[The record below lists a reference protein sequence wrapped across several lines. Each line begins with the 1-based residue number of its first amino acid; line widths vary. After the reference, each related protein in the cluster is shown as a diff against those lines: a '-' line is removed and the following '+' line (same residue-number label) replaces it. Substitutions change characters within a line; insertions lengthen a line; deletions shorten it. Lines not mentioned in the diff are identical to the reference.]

1 VSLTAS
7 LRCLV
12 FAVKVSLQRDFA
24 PPGPYR
30 LPRASRCGLLRRRG
44 AGLIRW
50 VRFRE
55 HSAIVR
61 AWPTGGAI
69 RIAAD
74 APSHEAALYGIE
86 RMRFLCGLD
95 QDLSE
100 FHARFR
106 SDSLLGPVIR
116 RWPMIRPERK
126 AEPFEA
132 LAFAITEQLIEGG
145 RAYEIQR
152 RLIRRWGTR
161 SECGEWRDAPTAEAL
176 AGAAPAELA
185 GCDLAPKR
193 ALAMIKAAREVAAGR
208 IDLDEHEPAWLRLRA
223 IREIG
228 SWTVEKLAL
237 EGQGR
242 DDMLPAGDLA
252 YVKIVGRL
260 AGLGRRATEDEVR
273 EFFAPYAPF
282 GALAGTYVIAGRRM
296 LLRDQPPRWA
306 DGRMPPAIAA

>member
-1 VSLTAS
+1 M
-7 LRCLV
+7 
-12 FAVKVSLQRDFA
+12 

-44 AGLIRW
+44 SGLVRW
-50 VRFRE
+50 MHFR
-55 HSAIVR
+55 SQPVITR
-61 AWPTGGAI
+61 AWLGGGAV

-74 APSHEAALYGIE
+74 AESREAALYGIE

-100 FHARFR
+100 FHDRFR
-106 SDSLLGPVIR
+106 RDPLIGPVIR

-161 SECGEWRDAPTAEAL
+161 SDCGEWRDAPTAEAL
-176 AGAAPAELA
+176 AACAPAELEA
-185 GCDLAPKR
+185 CDLAPKR
-193 ALAMIKAAREVAAGR
+193 AFAMVRVAREVAAGR
-208 IDLDEHEPAWLRLRA
+208 VDLDEHEPAWRRLRA

-260 AGLGRRATEDEVR
+260 AALGRRATEHEVR
-273 EFFAPYAPF
+273 EFFEPYAPF
-282 GALAGTYVIAGRRM
+282 QALAGTYVIAGRRAI
-296 LLRDQPPRWA
+296 LRDAPPRWA
-306 DGRMPPAIAA
+306 SGRMPPAAGRAAA

>member
-1 VSLTAS
+1 MIT
-7 LRCLV
+7 
-12 FAVKVSLQRDFA
+12 
-24 PPGPYR
+24 
-30 LPRASRCGLLRRRG
+30 
-44 AGLIRW
+44 
-50 VRFRE
+50 
-55 HSAIVR
+55 R
-61 AWPTGGAI
+61 AWPVAGAV

-74 APSHEAALYGIE
+74 APTREAALYGIE
-86 RMRFLCGLD
+86 RMRFVCGLD
-95 QDLSE
+95 QDLSG
-100 FHARFR
+100 FHSRFR
-106 SDSLLGPVIR
+106 SDPLLGPVIR

-161 SECGEWRDAPTAEAL
+161 SDCGEWRDAPTAEAL

-185 GCDLAPKR
+185 ACDLAPKR
-193 ALAMIKAAREVAAGR
+193 ALAMIRVAREVAAGR
-208 IDLDEHEPAWLRLRA
+208 VDLDEHEPAWLRLRA

-228 SWTVEKLAL
+228 TWTVEKLAL

-252 YVKIVGRL
+252 YIKIVGRL

-282 GALAGTYVIAGRRM
+282 EGLAGTYVIAGRRM
-296 LLRDQPPRWA
+296 LLRDEPPRWA
-306 DGRMPPAIAA
+306 AGRMPPAVAA

>member
-1 VSLTAS
+1 V
-7 LRCLV
+7 RLV
-12 FAVKVSLQRDFA
+12 HFRSQPVIT
-24 PPGPYR
+24 
-30 LPRASRCGLLRRRG
+30 RAWLVRG
-44 AGLIRW
+44 A
-50 VRFRE
+50 V
-55 HSAIVR
+55 
-61 AWPTGGAI
+61 

-74 APSHEAALYGIE
+74 ASSREAALYGID
-86 RMRFLCGLD
+86 RMAFVCGLD

-100 FHARFR
+100 FHERFR
-106 SDSLLGPVIR
+106 RDSLIGPVIR

-152 RLIRRWGTR
+152 RLIRGWGRR

-176 AGAAPAELA
+176 AGCAPAELSA
-185 GCDLAPKR
+185 CDLAPKR
-193 ALAMIKAAREVAAGR
+193 ALAMIRVAREVAAGR
-208 IDLDEHEPAWLRLRA
+208 VDLDEHEPAWQRLRA

-228 SWTVEKLAL
+228 TWTVEKLAL

-282 GALAGTYVIAGRRM
+282 EALAGTYVIAGRRA
-296 LLRDQPPRWA
+296 LLRDAPPRWA
-306 DGRMPPAIAA
+306 AGRMPPALGRAA

>member
-1 VSLTAS
+1 V
-7 LRCLV
+7 
-12 FAVKVSLQRDFA
+12 

-44 AGLIRW
+44 AGLVRW
-50 VRFRE
+50 LHFRDQPVI
-55 HSAIVR
+55 AR
-61 AWPTGGAI
+61 GWPLAGGI

-74 APSHEAALYGIE
+74 APSREAALYGIE
-86 RMRFLCGLD
+86 RLRFLFGLD

-106 SDSLLGPVIR
+106 SDDLLGGVIK
-116 RWPMIRPERK
+116 RWPSIRPERK

-161 SECGEWRDAPTAEAL
+161 SDCGEWRDAPTAEAL
-176 AGAAPAELA
+176 AGCAPAELA
-185 GCDLAPKR
+185 ACDLAEKR
-193 ALAMIKAAREVAAGR
+193 ALAMIRVAREVACGR
-208 IDLDEHEPAWLRLRA
+208 VDLDEHEPAWQRLRA

-228 SWTVEKLAL
+228 AWTVEKLAL

-260 AGLGRRATEDEVR
+260 AGLGRRASEDEVR

-282 GALAGTYVIAGRRM
+282 QALAGTYAIAGRHA
-296 LLRDQPPRWA
+296 LLRDAAPAWA
-306 DGRMPPAIAA
+306 AGRMPPALGRAAA

>member
-1 VSLTAS
+1 MIT
-7 LRCLV
+7 
-12 FAVKVSLQRDFA
+12 
-24 PPGPYR
+24 
-30 LPRASRCGLLRRRG
+30 
-44 AGLIRW
+44 
-50 VRFRE
+50 
-55 HSAIVR
+55 R
-61 AWPTGGAI
+61 AWPVAGAV

-74 APSHEAALYGIE
+74 APTREAALYGIE
-86 RMRFLCGLD
+86 RMRFVCGLD
-95 QDLSE
+95 QDLSG
-100 FHARFR
+100 FHSRFR
-106 SDSLLGPVIR
+106 SDPLLGPVIR

-161 SECGEWRDAPTAEAL
+161 SDCGEWRDAPTAEAL

-185 GCDLAPKR
+185 ACDLAPKR
-193 ALAMIKAAREVAAGR
+193 ALAMIRVAREVAAGR
-208 IDLDEHEPAWLRLRA
+208 VDLDEHEPAWLRLRA

-228 SWTVEKLAL
+228 TWTVEKLAL

-252 YVKIVGRL
+252 YIKIVGRL
-260 AGLGRRATEDEVR
+260 AALGRRATEDEVR

-282 GALAGTYVIAGRRM
+282 EGLAGTYVIAGRRM
-296 LLRDQPPRWA
+296 LLRDEPPRWA
-306 DGRMPPAIAA
+306 AGRMPPAVAA

>member
-1 VSLTAS
+1 MVH
-7 LRCLV
+7 
-12 FAVKVSLQRDFA
+12 FRDE
-24 PPGPYR
+24 PV
-30 LPRASRCGLLRRRG
+30 
-44 AGLIRW
+44 IT
-50 VRFRE
+50 
-55 HSAIVR
+55 R
-61 AWPTGGAI
+61 AWPGPRVI
-69 RIAAD
+69 RVAAD
-74 APSHEAALYGIE
+74 APSREAALYGID

-106 SDSLLGPVIR
+106 RDPLIGSVIR

-152 RLIRRWGTR
+152 RLIARWGRR
-161 SECGEWRDAPTAEAL
+161 SADRQWRDAPTAEAL
-176 AGAAPAELA
+176 AGRAPAELEA
-185 GCDLAPKR
+185 CDLAPKR
-193 ALAMIKAAREVAAGR
+193 ALAMVRVAREIAGGR
-208 IDLDEHEPAWLRLRA
+208 IDLDDHEPAWARLRA

-260 AGLGRRATEDEVR
+260 AGIGRRATEDEVR
-273 EFFAPYAPF
+273 DFFGPYEPF
-282 GALAGTYVIAGRRM
+282 QALAGTYVIAGRRT
-296 LLRDQPPRWA
+296 LLRDVPPRWA
-306 DGRMPPAIAA
+306 AGRMPPAVGRAA